1 MDILV
6 NVGLKIGL
14 FKYKFTSSNVYIL
27 LYSYRSIL
35 GFKVSILIFVVGLIL
50 IPILFMID
58 NYIFIIL
65 SLLSVIFVKAFIMNF
80 YTKHFKLFDGSSK
93 NINYTEIIKNIL
105 SNIEKIVKLL
115 LKLWMISV
123 VIIITLRYS
132 IAAMI
137 LNEGDINIVS
147 IILIVSLPLPIFL
160 YLLNFIIK
168 FIKKE
173 KINASDYY
181 LYNDFVIERVN
192 LYRIIYLVSIH
203 YMIRYYYHTY
213 CIIIITVLII
223 AILIACALIIYKLN
237 SQPGNNKVCKAVL
250 ESRLDVAMSTVL
262 SFISISPL
270 LQEACNKGFMEY
282 YTNTGTAKYTGW
294 KKILWSNPG
303 IQLRGSTINFIE
315 NRKLD
320 NLLVDNPH
328 RGDLLRDYRAI
339 VEKSPI
345 LNMAYRLKNNDATLN
360 SPNKWSI
367 RPVTLFSNERYY
379 GSVSLV
385 IKEKKFGRFLV
396 VIIIRHDSEGCVFVP
411 TYFLPDKSPD
421 SRMKVIDT
429 VNLLEYKYNIAI
441 PREPNRHNGLIIF
454 TQAESINDQGLFKVW
469 RPSINFTEP
478 KKKIRVQD
486 YFLIDEENINRP
498 QDFSTCLDTI
508 KDLKVSALEHTRD
521 YSKFISP
528 QKQLTKVGAR
538 GMAHSEFKADK
549 KFKELVQFYI
559 SKGSNDSSQYDLMSE
574 GFYEDYPD
582 NYKDALRIVKANVE
596 ATKLEE
602 SYRNTNFNDLLD
614 NVISEFA
621 RFQSNNQ
628 YIDHKYYYFQ
638 TRRDYSMRHTLFPSK
653 TKYLVYFNLYKTGI
667 LEGFKDKNQTLGD
680 LDSDFILPLKD
691 SRTELVKCMSTKFS
705 DPMYEPIPKF
715 YGVSINRLTYE
726 FYEIIP
732 SSDIWGV
739 FLDEDFT
746 DDEKDIIPNCEVY
759 SIIDLS
765 NNSTKS
771 RVVLDSGNH
780 YLTIPKHDYNL
791 FNYQDEYSIRKF
803 MDFIHENRDGSLT
816 YQSDEKNLDVAG
828 RKSIN
833 WARSIK
839 SKNKS
844 VNKEVGFGQ
853 DAVDYKNKERKGIHY
868 TLEALE
874 RPEKQAKATAA
885 YLKNKERRA
894 ERIAHIQKNGK
905 DIDNAGELLRKDKED
920 LEKGK
925 EVIDK
930 DKGKGK
936 SIEGESIEQDESI
949 GQDDPIEQNQEVG
962 QPESLELG
970 GSSQFAEQ
978 YPSLE
983 VGGYMVPSQFAGQYS
998 HMGPSQNLGQYS
1010 HMGPNQNLGQYQ
1022 SLGVGRFM
1030 TSSQNLGQYS
1040 HMGPSQNF
1048 VAVPTHQHLNMAP
1061 NQYTGQHPNVN
1072 SSQPTGQ
1079 YSDVYPNQYSVQYQ
1093 DTGANPSTGQYL
1105 DMGANPYPAPCPDM
1119 GVNPYPA
1126 SYLTGSDGLVG
1137 NAGLVIDSSM
1147 SESNELVRN
1156 DPIVIED
1163 SLFVEDSP
1171 MAESSY
1177 PTEPGES
1184 SETGEATGQI
1194 QEGESTSKK
1203 GKAIRKNT
1211 RLGTSWRSKEGLTK
1225 SEYLDMYYGNMYARE
1240 YIYLGGERALS
1251 EDDAVN
1257 ESSGKQVSRDKAVA
1271 EPKGKKVANGKKVSK
1286 DKTVGK
1292 SKGKKGS
1299 RFDKGKQVSK
1309 GKGVAFNSEIEKF
1322 LIPAKE
1328 SNGYQYSAED
1338 FHASPDDG
1346 FSYTNWGPSSYTNG
1360 GPSSYNNGG
1369 PSSEYVSSKFR
1380 YEDGYRATG
1389 FISPRD
1395 NSNDN
1400 NEYLPMGENNGGYS
1414 PDSFSEDISK
1424 DDSQKYP
1431 LHKTSTKTGSLDPI
1445 HTGFSLYSP
1454 MVIHISSDDS
1464 SSEGILDDDSHNCPG
1479 YNTSSAAQACAAE
1492 ARATGNN
1499 MDVSSKDTDLNITYT
1514 HRNLEGNNTDI
1525 SEDNAGIYNTGTPIE
1540 DNDVSLDRA
1549 HLDLPDNDDYE
1560 MEDSSID
1567 NTASNPQ
1574 DMVPEWED
1582 IPTYDVPECPMASW
1596 DFNSYPHE
1604 LDKFGYREGLDWR
1617 RTVEDAIA
1625 RMQEEGRNEKPDSHM
1640 AVDTSVDSPVVANMN
1655 VEAEES
1661 VEFNTTAEAELGV
1674 AQATPTTV
1682 AYHSD
1687 QQETG
1692 EVEESHSIPEVRE
1705 IEETNSSY
1713 PYSDSYIDSNNQNQD
1728 AQAMDAQAMDQQTT
1742 VEITGTES
1750 QTTIPGDLAA
1760 SEDLPEESV
1769 ADMNS
1774 GEDNMNSAPAI
1785 EENQRISVNSSVYPS
1800 LHGRESEAL
1809 FLHIDEEYVQP
1820 YPDSFLDFDPCGVD
1834 VDFYGYEYH
1843 ENVRQQ
1849 RREAE
1854 GVGSANYEAEND
1866 TDDVVDLDEIIAAEY
1881 RERFNNTPTSV
1892 RRDIS
1897 EEGVVNSPAA
1907 DNQDISEEDVV
1918 NSSAPDNQDISG
1930 GDAINSPTTVNQDIS
1945 EDIDKDVPNSP
1956 SVLSQDISGEEDIDI
1971 VMPMPRP
1978 NSEGEIVFDCIIAR
1992 SEHPEGNEM
2001 SELVASGFRESYL

>member
-65 SLLSVIFVKAFIMNF
+65 SLLSVIFVKAFMMNF
-80 YTKHFKLFDGSSK
+80 YTKHFKLFNGSSK

-115 LKLWMISV
+115 LKLWMVSV
-123 VIIITLRYS
+123 VIIIILRYS
-132 IAAMI
+132 IAAML

-173 KINASDYY
+173 KINSSDYY

-203 YMIRYYYHTY
+203 YMIRYYYYTY
-213 CIIIITVLII
+213 CIIIIIVLII
-223 AILIACALIIYKLN
+223 AILIACVLIIYKLK

-250 ESRLDVAMSTVL
+250 ESRLDVAMSTVV

-328 RGDLLRDYRAI
+328 RGDLLKEYRAR

-396 VIIIRHDSEGCVFVP
+396 VIIIRHDSKGCVFVP

-441 PREPNRHNGLIIF
+441 PKEPNRHNGLIIF

-478 KKKIRVQD
+478 KEKKLRVQD

-498 QDFSTCLDTI
+498 EDFSTCLDTI

-521 YSKFISP
+521 YSRFISP
-528 QKQLTKVGAR
+528 QKPLDKWGAR
-538 GMAHSEFKADK
+538 GIAHSEFDADK

-559 SKGSNDSSQYDLMSE
+559 SKGSDDTSQYELMSE

-582 NYKDALRIVKANVE
+582 RYKDALRIAKANVE

-602 SYRNTNFNDLLD
+602 SYRNTNFKDLLD

-628 YIDHKYYYFQ
+628 YIDHKYWYFQ
-638 TRRDYSMRHTLFPSK
+638 TRRDYSMRHTLFPIK

-667 LEGFKDKNQTLGD
+667 LEGFKDKSQTLGD

-705 DPMYEPIPKF
+705 DPAYEPIPKF

-732 SSDIWGV
+732 NSDIWGV
-739 FLDEDFT
+739 FLDEVYT
-746 DDEKDIIPNCEVY
+746 DDEKNIIPNCEVY

-765 NNSTKS
+765 NNSEKFG
-771 RVVLDSGNH
+771 VVLDSGNH

-816 YQSDEKNLDVAG
+816 YQSDEKNLDVPG
-828 RKSIN
+828 KKSIN
-833 WARSIK
+833 WARSI
-839 SKNKS
+839 SLQSRLPFKNKS

-853 DAVDYKNKERKGIHY
+853 DAVDYKNKERKGIRY

-885 YLKNKERRA
+885 YLKNKERRD

-905 DIDNAGELLRKDKED
+905 DIDNAGELLIKDKED

-962 QPESLELG
+962 QPESLGLG
-970 GSSQFAEQ
+970 GSSQFAGQ
-978 YPSLE
+978 YQSLE
-983 VGGYMVPSQFAGQYS
+983 AGGYMVPSQFAGQYS
-998 HMGPSQNLGQYS
+998 HMDPSQNLGQYSHMDPNQNLGQYLSLDAGRFMPPSQNLGQYS
-1010 HMGPNQNLGQYQ
+1010 HMGP
-1022 SLGVGRFM
+1022 
-1030 TSSQNLGQYS
+1030 
-1040 HMGPSQNF
+1040 HQNF
-1048 VAVPTHQHLNMAP
+1048 VAVPSHQHLNMAS
-1061 NQYTGQHPNVN
+1061 NQYTGQ
-1072 SSQPTGQ
+1072 
-1079 YSDVYPNQYSVQYQ
+1079 YLDVYPNQHSVQYQ
-1093 DTGANPSTGQYL
+1093 GTGANPSTGQYQ
-1105 DMGANPYPAPCPDM
+1105 DMGANPYPAPCPDI
-1119 GVNPYPA
+1119 NPYPVPHQ
-1126 SYLTGSDGLVG
+1126 TESDGLVG
-1137 NAGLVIDSSM
+1137 NAGLV
-1147 SESNELVRN
+1147 
-1156 DPIVIED
+1156 ED

-1171 MAESSY
+1171 IPESNELVRNDLIEDSLFVQDSPMPESSY

-1184 SETGEATGQI
+1184 SETGEAIGQI
-1194 QEGESTSKK
+1194 QEGESSSKK

-1211 RLGTSWRSKEGLTK
+1211 RLGTSWISKEGLTK

-1257 ESSGKQVSRDKAVA
+1257 ESIGKQVSRNKAVA
-1271 EPKGKKVANGKKVSK
+1271 EPKGKKVANSKKVSK
-1286 DKTVGK
+1286 DKLVGK

-1299 RFDKGKQVSK
+1299 KFDKGKQVSK

-1328 SNGYQYSAED
+1328 SNEYEYGAED
-1338 FHASPDDG
+1338 FQASPYDG

-1360 GPSSYNNGG
+1360 GPSGYKNGG

-1389 FISPRD
+1389 FISPCD

-1400 NEYLPMGENNGGYS
+1400 YESLPMVENNGGYS

-1431 LHKTSTKTGSLDPI
+1431 LHKTSTNTGSLDPI
-1445 HTGFSLYSP
+1445 HTGLSQDSP
-1454 MVIHISSDDS
+1454 MVIHISSGDS
-1464 SSEGILDDDSHNCPG
+1464 SSEGILDDDSHSCPG

-1499 MDVSSKDTDLNITYT
+1499 RDVSSKDTVACALNTTDTYS
-1514 HRNLEGNNTDI
+1514 NLEGNNADI
-1525 SEDNAGIYNTGTPIE
+1525 SEDNPGIYNTGTPIE
-1540 DNDVSLDRA
+1540 ENGVSLDIA
-1549 HLDLPDNDDYE
+1549 HLDLPDNDDYV
-1560 MEDSSID
+1560 MEDSTID
-1567 NTASNPQ
+1567 NTASNHQ
-1574 DMVPEWED
+1574 YMVPEWED

-1596 DFNSYPHE
+1596 DLNSYPHE

-1661 VEFNTTAEAELGV
+1661 VEFNTAVEAEVGV
-1674 AQATPTTV
+1674 
-1682 AYHSD
+1682 
-1687 QQETG
+1687 
-1692 EVEESHSIPEVRE
+1692 
-1705 IEETNSSY
+1705 
-1713 PYSDSYIDSNNQNQD
+1713 
-1728 AQAMDAQAMDQQTT
+1728 AQAMDQETT
-1742 VEITGTES
+1742 VEITETES
-1750 QTTIPGDLAA
+1750 QTTIQGDLAV

-1785 EENQRISVNSSVYPS
+1785 EENQRISVNSSAYPS
-1800 LHGRESEAL
+1800 LHGGESEPL
-1809 FLHIDEEYVQP
+1809 FLHIEEEYVQP
-1820 YPDSFLDFDPCGVD
+1820 DPDSFLDFDPCGVD

-1866 TDDVVDLDEIIAAEY
+1866 TDAVVDLDEIIAAEF
-1881 RERFNNTPTSV
+1881 RERFNNTSTSV

-1930 GDAINSPTTVNQDIS
+1930 EDAINSPTTVNQDIS

-1971 VMPMPRP
+1971 VMAMPRP
-1978 NSEGEIVFDCIIAR
+1978 NSEGEIIFDCIIAR